1 MSGWDR
7 GWEYFGEG
15 EWLEDRSNT
24 EVWGGQTPIWQIIMV
39 FSFLTD
45 GALLAAGRWVLGEA
59 GLADLEGEL
68 HTRGAHWLGPATDH
82 LIFWRLFEHFFK
94 PHSW

>member
-1 MSGWDR
+1 MRVNDWKI
-7 GWEYFGEG
+7 EAIQKC
-15 EWLEDRSNT
+15 
-24 EVWGGQTPIWQIIMV
+24 EVGRLPFDKSSW
-39 FSFLTD
+39 FSHFLTD

-94 PHSW
+94 PHS